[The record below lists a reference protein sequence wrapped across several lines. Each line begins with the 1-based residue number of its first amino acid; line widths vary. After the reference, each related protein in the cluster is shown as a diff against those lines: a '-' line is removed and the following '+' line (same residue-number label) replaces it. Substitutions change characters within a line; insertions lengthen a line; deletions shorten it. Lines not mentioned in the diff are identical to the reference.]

1 MNSSEKKSKLTLR
14 LTLLSFVLIP
24 LIVSTVLIS
33 IISVKKSENEL
44 KNYTYDSMVQV
55 IDNVGSSFD
64 TIVTKNEEIL
74 KAYSTAPI
82 LKEALYNRDD
92 PEIQARAQQYTL
104 DYYSHLEG
112 WEGLYLAD
120 WESGVL
126 THPSEAVIGVHFRE
140 GDGLVALQNAML
152 NADNGIYNTGIITSP
167 ASGQIIMS
175 MYAPI
180 FDGGKPIGYVGC
192 GFYVNSIAEKISNV
206 NDLGLESAYIYYV
219 DAVGTMLH
227 HPDETKIGNPVEN
240 EAVKG
245 LVAQIATGAH
255 PEPDIVIYEYKG
267 KTKYAAFYI
276 GANEQYIA
284 VLTADEDDVLSGIN
298 STTKLIIIICAVCL
312 VLFTVVALFVER
324 LISLPLVAISKALD
338 ELSTGNVSA
347 DCQANTH
354 IRETRTILASF
365 HSLRNALSTSMSS
378 VKSTADDLN
387 GSIVDVDEMTG
398 NNVESISQIN
408 IAVNEVAETSQSV
421 AENAQNMAEK
431 AAELGQNIEVLH
443 NNVSIL
449 HDASETI
456 RNANNDASDC
466 MNSVYRGSK
475 ESVEAMD
482 AIAEKI
488 KETNEAIENI
498 GTAIQAIESIAS
510 QTNLLSLNAS
520 IEAARAGESGR
531 GFAVVAD
538 EIRSLA
544 DSSAESAKEIKAI
557 IENVIA
563 LSKKTVDISN
573 RVYDVIKNEQS
584 DIEKAQESFNVLSD
598 SVEASITEIDT
609 IRNMTGTL
617 DKIKNELTN
626 STTELGAI
634 SEELGASAQEVAA
647 SCQTVTDSCTDTQN
661 STAQMR
667 KMNEDMSQA
676 ISFFRF

>member
-24 LIVSTVLIS
+24 LIVSSFLIS
-33 IISVKKSENEL
+33 IISIKKSENEL
-44 KNYTYDSMVQV
+44 KDYTYNSMVQV

-64 TIVTKNEEIL
+64 TIVLKNEEIL

-82 LKEALYNRDD
+82 LKEALENRDD
-92 PEIQARAQQYTL
+92 PVIQAKAQQYTL
-104 DYYSHLEG
+104 DYYSNLEG

-126 THPSEAVIGVHFRE
+126 THPSESVIGVHFRE
-140 GDGLVALQNAML
+140 GDALVALQNAML
-152 NADNGIYNTGIITSP
+152 NAENGIYNTGIITSP

-180 FDGGKPIGYVGC
+180 YDNGKPIGYVGC
-192 GFYVNSIAEKISNV
+192 GFYVNNIAEKISNV

-227 HPDETKIGNPVEN
+227 HPDPDKIGNPVEN
-240 EAVKG
+240 DAVKG
-245 LVAQIATGAH
+245 LVAQLEAGAH
-255 PEPDIVIYEYKG
+255 PDPDIIVYEYKG
-267 KTKYAAFYI
+267 KTKYAAYYI
-276 GANEQYIA
+276 GANERYIA
-284 VLTADEDDVLSGIN
+284 VLTADESDVLSGIK
-298 STTKLIIIICAVCL
+298 STTKLINIICAACL
-312 VLFTVVALFVER
+312 IIFTVIALFVER
-324 LISLPLVAISKALD
+324 LISVPLVELSKSLD

-347 DCQANTH
+347 ECKTNTH
-354 IRETRTILASF
+354 IRETRTILNSF
-365 HSLRNALSTSMSS
+365 HSLRDALTSSMSS
-378 VKSTADDLN
+378 VKTTAEDLN
-387 GSIVDVDEMTG
+387 SSIVDVDEMTG

-431 AAELGQNIEVLH
+431 AAELGENIEVLH

-449 HDASETI
+449 HEASETI
-456 RNANNDASDC
+456 KNANNDAAEC
-466 MNSVYRGSK
+466 MNSVYKGSK
-475 ESVEAMD
+475 ESVDAMD
-482 AIAEKI
+482 EIAEKI

-544 DSSAESAKEIKAI
+544 DSSAESAKEIKEI

-584 DIEKAQESFNVLSD
+584 DIEQAQERFNVLSD
-598 SVEASITEIDT
+598 SVEASITEIET

-676 ISFFRF
+676 ISFFRL

>member
-1 MNSSEKKSKLTLR
+1 MNSSEKRSKLTLR
-14 LTLLSFVLIP
+14 ITLLAFVLIP
-24 LIVSTVLIS
+24 LIFSAFLIS
-33 IISVKKSENEL
+33 IISIKKSEKEL
-44 KNYTYDSMVQV
+44 KDYTYDSMVQV
-55 IDNVGSSFD
+55 VDNIGSSFD
-64 TIVTKNEEIL
+64 TMVDTNKGIL

-82 LKEALYNRDD
+82 LKEALENPDD
-92 PEIQARAQQYTL
+92 PEIQAKAQQYTL
-104 DYYSHLEG
+104 DFYADLDG
-112 WEGLYLAD
+112 WEGIYLAD

-126 THPSEAVIGVHFRE
+126 THPSPSVIGVHFRE

-152 NADNGIYNTGIITSP
+152 NAEDGIYNTGIITSP

-180 FDGGKPIGYVGC
+180 YDGGKPIGYVGC
-192 GFYVNSIAEKISNV
+192 GFYVNDIADKISNV
-206 NDLGLESAYIYYV
+206 TQLGLDSAYVYFV
-219 DAVGTMLH
+219 DATGMMLH
-227 HPDETKIGNPVEN
+227 HPNPEKIGQPVEN
-240 EAVKG
+240 AAVKG
-245 LVAQIATGAH
+245 LVAELEAGAH
-255 PEPDIVIYEYKG
+255 PGPDIIVYEYKG
-267 KTKYAAFYI
+267 TNKYAAYYV
-276 GANEQYIA
+276 GADEHYIA
-284 VLTADEDDVLSGIN
+284 VLTADESDVLSGIK
-298 STTKLIIIICAVCL
+298 STTKLINIICAACL
-312 VLFTVVALFVER
+312 IIFTVIALFVER
-324 LISLPLVAISKALD
+324 LISVPLVELSKSLD

-347 DCQANTH
+347 DCKANSH
-354 IRETRTILASF
+354 IRETRTILNSF
-365 HSLRNALSTSMSS
+365 HSLRDALTSSMSS
-378 VKSTADDLN
+378 VKTTAEDLN
-387 GSIVDVDEMTG
+387 SSIVDVDEMTG

-431 AAELGQNIEVLH
+431 AAELGENIEVLS

-475 ESVEAMD
+475 ESVDAMD
-482 AIAEKI
+482 EIAEKI

-573 RVYDVIKNEQS
+573 RVYDVIKNEQA

-617 DKIKNELTN
+617 DQIKNELTN

-676 ISFFRF
+676 ISFFRL

>member
-1 MNSSEKKSKLTLR
+1 MNSSEKRSKLTLR
-14 LTLLSFVLIP
+14 ITLLAFVLIP
-24 LIVSTVLIS
+24 LIVSAFLIS
-33 IISVKKSENEL
+33 IISIKKSEKEL
-44 KNYTYDSMVQV
+44 KDYTYDSMVQV
-55 IDNVGSSFD
+55 VDNIGSSFD
-64 TIVTKNEEIL
+64 TMVDTNKGIL

-82 LKEALYNRDD
+82 LKEALENPDD
-92 PEIQARAQQYTL
+92 PEIQAKAQQYTL
-104 DYYSHLEG
+104 DFYADLDG
-112 WEGLYLAD
+112 WEGIYLAD

-126 THPSEAVIGVHFRE
+126 THPSPSVIGVHFRE

-152 NADNGIYNTGIITSP
+152 NAEDGIYNTGIITSP

-180 FDGGKPIGYVGC
+180 YDGGKPIGYVGC
-192 GFYVNSIAEKISNV
+192 GFYVNDIADKISNV
-206 NDLGLESAYIYYV
+206 TQLGLDSAYVYFV
-219 DAVGTMLH
+219 DATGMMLH
-227 HPDETKIGNPVEN
+227 HPNPEKIGQPVEN
-240 EAVKG
+240 AAVKG
-245 LVAQIATGAH
+245 LVAELEAGAH
-255 PEPDIVIYEYKG
+255 PGPDIIVYEYKG
-267 KTKYAAFYI
+267 TNKYAAYYV
-276 GANEQYIA
+276 GADEHYIA
-284 VLTADEDDVLSGIN
+284 VLTADESDVLSGIN
-298 STTKLIIIICAVCL
+298 STTKLINIICLACL
-312 VLFTVVALFVER
+312 IVFTVTALFVER
-324 LISLPLVAISKALD
+324 LISVPLVEISKSLD

-347 DCQANTH
+347 DCKTNTH
-354 IRETRTILASF
+354 IRETRTILNSF
-365 HSLRNALSTSMSS
+365 HKLRDALSGSMSS
-378 VKSTADDLN
+378 VKNTADSLN
-387 GSIVDVDEMTG
+387 RSIVDVDEMTG

-431 AAELGQNIEVLH
+431 AAELGENIEVLH
-443 NNVSIL
+443 NNVSTL

-456 RNANNDASDC
+456 KNANNDASDC
-466 MNSVYRGSK
+466 MNSVYRGSN
-475 ESVEAMD
+475 ESVSAMD
-482 AIAEKI
+482 EIAEKI
-488 KETNEAIENI
+488 KETNQAIENI

-544 DSSAESAKEIKAI
+544 DSSAESAKEIKQI
-557 IENVIA
+557 IENVIS
-563 LSKKTVDISN
+563 LSKKTVEISN

-598 SVEASITEIDT
+598 SVEASIVEIET

-617 DKIKNELTN
+617 DNIKNELTN

-634 SEELGASAQEVAA
+634 SQELGASAQEVAA

-676 ISFFRF
+676 IAFFRL

>member
-14 LTLLSFVLIP
+14 ITLLSFVLIP
-24 LIVSTVLIS
+24 LIVSSFLIS
-33 IISVKKSENEL
+33 IISIKKSENEL
-44 KNYTYDSMVQV
+44 KDYTYNSMVQV

-64 TIVTKNEEIL
+64 TIVLKNEEIL

-82 LKEALYNRDD
+82 LKEALENRDD
-92 PEIQARAQQYTL
+92 PVIQAKAQQYTL
-104 DYYSHLEG
+104 DYYSNLEG

-126 THPSEAVIGVHFRE
+126 THPSESVIGVHFRE
-140 GDGLVALQNAML
+140 GDALVALQNAML
-152 NADNGIYNTGIITSP
+152 GADNGIYNTGIITSP

-180 FDGGKPIGYVGC
+180 YDNGKPIGYVGC
-192 GFYVNSIAEKISNV
+192 GFYVNNIAEKISNV

-227 HPDETKIGNPVEN
+227 HPDPDKIGNPVEN
-240 EAVKG
+240 DAVKG
-245 LVAQIATGAH
+245 LVAQLETGAH
-255 PEPDIVIYEYKG
+255 PDPDIIVYEYKG
-267 KTKYAAFYI
+267 KTKYAAYYI

-284 VLTADEDDVLSGIN
+284 VLTADESDVLSGIK
-298 STTKLIIIICAVCL
+298 STTKLINILCAACLII
-312 VLFTVVALFVER
+312 FTVIALFVER
-324 LISLPLVAISKALD
+324 LISVPLVELSKSLD

-347 DCQANTH
+347 ECKTNTH
-354 IRETRTILASF
+354 IRETRTILNSF
-365 HSLRNALSTSMSS
+365 HSLRDALTSSMSS
-378 VKSTADDLN
+378 VKTTAEDLN
-387 GSIVDVDEMTG
+387 SSIVDVDEMTG

-431 AAELGQNIEVLH
+431 AAELGENIEVLH

-449 HDASETI
+449 HEASETI
-456 RNANNDASDC
+456 KNANNDAAEC
-466 MNSVYRGSK
+466 MNSVYKGSK
-475 ESVEAMD
+475 ESVDAMD
-482 AIAEKI
+482 EIAEKI

-544 DSSAESAKEIKAI
+544 DSSAESAKEIKEI

-584 DIEKAQESFNVLSD
+584 DIEQAQERFNVLSD
-598 SVEASITEIDT
+598 SVEASITEIET

-676 ISFFRF
+676 ISFFRL

>member
-1 MNSSEKKSKLTLR
+1 
-14 LTLLSFVLIP
+14 
-24 LIVSTVLIS
+24 
-33 IISVKKSENEL
+33 
-44 KNYTYDSMVQV
+44 
-55 IDNVGSSFD
+55 
-64 TIVTKNEEIL
+64 
-74 KAYSTAPI
+74 
-82 LKEALYNRDD
+82 
-92 PEIQARAQQYTL
+92 
-104 DYYSHLEG
+104 
-112 WEGLYLAD
+112 
-120 WESGVL
+120 
-126 THPSEAVIGVHFRE
+126 
-140 GDGLVALQNAML
+140 ML

-180 FDGGKPIGYVGC
+180 FDNGKPIGYVGC
-192 GFYVNSIAEKISNV
+192 GFYVNNIAEKISNV

-227 HPDETKIGNPVEN
+227 HPDPDKIGNPVEN
-240 EAVKG
+240 DAVKG
-245 LVAQIATGAH
+245 LVERLANGEH
-255 PEPDIVIYEYKG
+255 PDPDIIIYEYKG
-267 KTKYAAFYI
+267 KTKYAAYYV
-276 GANEQYIA
+276 GANEAYIT
-284 VLTADEDDVLSGIN
+284 VLTADENDVLSGIN
-298 STTKLIIIICAVCL
+298 STTKLIMIICAVCI
-312 VLFTVVALFVER
+312 VIFTVVALFVER
-324 LISLPLVAISKALD
+324 LISSPLVAISKSLD

-347 DCQANTH
+347 DCKTNTH
-354 IRETRTILASF
+354 IRETRTILDSF
-365 HSLRNALSTSMSS
+365 HSLRNALSTSMTS
-378 VKSTADDLN
+378 VKSTADELN

-408 IAVNEVAETSQSV
+408 SAVNEVAETSQSV

-431 AAELGQNIEVLH
+431 AAELGENIEVLS

-475 ESVEAMD
+475 ESVDAMD
-482 AIAEKI
+482 EIAEKI

-573 RVYDVIKNEQS
+573 RVYDVIKNEQA
-584 DIEKAQESFNVLSD
+584 DIEKAQERFNVLSD
-598 SVEASITEIDT
+598 SVEASISEIET

-617 DKIKNELTN
+617 DQIKNELTN

-634 SEELGASAQEVAA
+634 SQELGASAQEVAA

-676 ISFFRF
+676 ISFFRL